1 MRTHEKSLNRVSRTA
16 LLTVDEVAAALCV
29 SRSTVWRLADAD
41 RLCRVRVGPARRL
54 VRFNAQEVEALIAA
68 GSQAEPYK

>member
-1 MRTHEKSLNRVSRTA
+1 MTSRKP

-29 SRSTVWRLADAD
+29 SRSTVWRLADAG

-54 VRFNAQEVEALIAA
+54 VRFNVQDIDALIAA
-68 GSQAEPYK
+68 GSIAEPSGSAEPAYK